1 MPVFLFVQELS
12 TLHNMSWQNLLFSG
26 GLFVSAVV
34 FALLLHLILSLITRI
49 WLRRN
54 VEKGSLIFR
63 SVVHHIKGPLRL
75 GLPLLAVVVVL
86 PFATLPEHLLNLL
99 RHLVSILM
107 IFTIAWI
114 VVRSASV
121 LEDYL
126 FDKYRIDAEDNLK
139 ARKIHTQMVYLKRV
153 FAIVV
158 GVIALALILMN
169 FEKVRQLGTTILA
182 SAGIV
187 GIVLGFASQRSIA
200 LLFAGFQVAL
210 TQPVRIDDVV
220 IVENEWGRIE
230 EITLTYVVVRIW
242 DKRRLMV
249 PISYFI
255 EKPFQNW
262 TRVSADLLGT
272 VYLYCDYSV
281 PVRAVREELQR
292 ILEQSDDWDG
302 QVSGVQVTDTTEQT
316 MAVRALMSA
325 SDASRL
331 WNLRCEVRE
340 KLIDYIQRE
349 FPESLPRFRAEFP
362 EKPQDSYK
370 VQPPGGDQPL
380 RSPRS

>member
-1 MPVFLFVQELS
+1 MFLFVQELS

-26 GLFVSAVV
+26 GLFVGAVV

-139 ARKIHTQMVYLKRV
+139 ARKIHTQMLYLKRV

-200 LLFAGFQVAL
+200 LLLAGFQVAL

>member
-1 MPVFLFVQELS
+1 MFLFVQELS
-12 TLHNMSWQNLLFSG
+12 TLHNMNWQNLLFRG
-26 GLFVSAVV
+26 GLFVGAVV

-139 ARKIHTQMVYLKRV
+139 ARKIHTQMLYLKRV

-200 LLFAGFQVAL
+200 LLLAGFQVAL

>member
-1 MPVFLFVQELS
+1 M
-12 TLHNMSWQNLLFSG
+12 NWQNIVDNWRELLLSG
-26 GLFVSAVV
+26 GLLIGAVV

-63 SVVHHIKGPLRL
+63 SVVHHIKGPMRL

-86 PFATLPEHLLNLL
+86 PFVSLPEHLLDLL
-99 RHLVSILM
+99 RHLASILT
-107 IFTIAWI
+107 IFTISWI

-153 FAIVV
+153 FAIIV

-187 GIVLGFASQRSIA
+187 GVVLGFASQRSIA

-210 TQPVRIDDVV
+210 TQPIRIDDVV
-220 IVENEWGRIE
+220 IVENEWGKIE
-230 EITLTYVVVRIW
+230 EISLTYVVVRIW
-242 DKRRLMV
+242 DKRRLVV

-262 TRVSADLLGT
+262 TRFSADLLGT

-281 PVRAVREELQR
+281 PVQAVREEPQR
-292 ILEQSDDWDG
+292 ILEQAEDWDG
-302 QVSGVQVTDTTEQT
+302 QVCSVQVTDTTEQT

-331 WNLRCEVRE
+331 WNLRCQVRE
-340 KLIDYIQRE
+340 KLIDFIQRE
-349 FPESLPRFRAEFP
+349 FPESLPRFRAEFS
-362 EKPQDSYK
+362 EKPEDS
-370 VQPPGGDQPL
+370 
-380 RSPRS
+380 

>member
-1 MPVFLFVQELS
+1 M
-12 TLHNMSWQNLLFSG
+12 NWQNIVHNWRELLFSG
-26 GLFVSAVV
+26 GLLVGAILI
-34 FALLLHLILSLITRI
+34 ALLLHLVFSLLTRI

-54 VEKGSLIFR
+54 AEKCGVVLR
-63 SVVHHIKGPLRL
+63 SVIRHIKGPLRL
-75 GLPLLAVVVVL
+75 GLPLLAVVVVF
-86 PFATLPEHLLNLL
+86 PFVSLPEHLLDLL
-99 RHLVSILM
+99 QHCVSIL
-107 IFTIAWI
+107 TIITVAWL
-114 VVRSASV
+114 VVRSVSV

-139 ARKIHTQMVYLKRV
+139 ARKIHTQMRYLKRV
-153 FAIVV
+153 FAVIVC
-158 GVIALALILMN
+158 VIALALILIN

-200 LLFAGFQVAL
+200 LLFAGFQIAL
-210 TQPVRIDDVV
+210 TQPIRIDDVV

-242 DKRRLMV
+242 DKRRLV
-249 PISYFI
+249 IPISYFI

-281 PVRAVREELQR
+281 PVQVVREELKR
-292 ILEQSDDWDG
+292 VLEQSEDWDG
-302 QVSGVQVTDTTEQT
+302 EVCVVQVTDTTERT

-331 WNLRCEVRE
+331 WNLRCQVRE
-340 KLIDYIQRE
+340 KLIDFIQRE
-349 FPESLPRFRAEFP
+349 FPESLPRFRA
-362 EKPQDSYK
+362 Q
-370 VQPPGGDQPL
+370 VQ
-380 RSPRS
+380 RKA

>member
-1 MPVFLFVQELS
+1 M
-12 TLHNMSWQNLLFSG
+12 NWQNIVDNWRELLLSG
-26 GLFVSAVV
+26 GLLVGAVV

-63 SVVHHIKGPLRL
+63 SVVHHIKGPMRL

-86 PFATLPEHLLNLL
+86 PFVSLPEHLLDLL
-99 RHLVSILM
+99 RHLASILT
-107 IFTIAWI
+107 IFTISWI

-126 FDKYRIDAEDNLK
+126 FDKYRVDAEDNLK

-153 FAIVV
+153 FAILV

-187 GIVLGFASQRSIA
+187 GVVLGFASQRSIA

-210 TQPVRIDDVV
+210 TQPIRIDDVV

-230 EITLTYVVVRIW
+230 EINLTYVVVRIW

-331 WNLRCEVRE
+331 WNLRCQVRE
-340 KLIDYIQRE
+340 KLIDFIQRE
-349 FPESLPRFRAEFP
+349 FPESLPRFRAEFS
-362 EKPQDSYK
+362 EKPEDS
-370 VQPPGGDQPL
+370 
-380 RSPRS
+380 

>member
-1 MPVFLFVQELS
+1 MFLFVQELS

-139 ARKIHTQMVYLKRV
+139 ARKIHTQMLYLKRV

>member
-1 MPVFLFVQELS
+1 MNWQYIVDNWRDMLF
-12 TLHNMSWQNLLFSG
+12 NG
-26 GLFVSAVV
+26 GLLVGAVLI
-34 FALLLHLILSLITRI
+34 ALLLHLLFSLIIRI

-54 VEKGSLIFR
+54 AEKGGVVFR
-63 SVVHHIKGPLRL
+63 SVIRHIKAPLRL

-86 PFATLPEHLLNLL
+86 PFVSLPENLLNLL
-99 RHLVSILM
+99 RHSISILA
-107 IFTIAWI
+107 IITIAWL
-114 VVRSASV
+114 VVQSASV

-139 ARKIHTQMVYLKRV
+139 ARKIHTQMRYLKRV
-153 FAIVV
+153 FAVIV
-158 GVIALALILMN
+158 GVIALALILIN

-200 LLFAGFQVAL
+200 LLFAGFQIAL
-210 TQPVRIDDVV
+210 TQPIRIDDVV
-220 IVENEWGRIE
+220 IVEDEWGRIE

-242 DKRRLMV
+242 DKRRLVV
-249 PISYFI
+249 PISYFV

-272 VYLYCDYSV
+272 VYMYCDYSV
-281 PVRAVREELQR
+281 PLQAVREELKR
-292 ILEQSDDWDG
+292 ILEQSEDWDG
-302 QVSGVQVTDTTEQT
+302 EVCVVQVTDTTEKT

-331 WNLRCEVRE
+331 WTLRCQVRE
-340 KLIDYIQRE
+340 KLIDFIQRE
-349 FPESLPRFRAEFP
+349 FPESLPRFRGEFS
-362 EKPQDSYK
+362 EKSE
-370 VQPPGGDQPL
+370 G
-380 RSPRS
+380 S

>member
-1 MPVFLFVQELS
+1 
-12 TLHNMSWQNLLFSG
+12 MSWQNLLFSG

-139 ARKIHTQMVYLKRV
+139 ARKIHTQMLYLKRV

>member
-1 MPVFLFVQELS
+1 MFLFVQELS

-26 GLFVSAVV
+26 GLFVGAVV

-139 ARKIHTQMVYLKRV
+139 ARKIHTQMLYLKRV

>member
-1 MPVFLFVQELS
+1 MFLFVQELS
-12 TLHNMSWQNLLFSG
+12 TLHNMSWQNLLFRG
-26 GLFVSAVV
+26 GLFVGAVV

-139 ARKIHTQMVYLKRV
+139 ARKIHTQMLYLKRV

-200 LLFAGFQVAL
+200 LLLAGFQVAL